1 MEIDDSEATLLQLDV
16 DKSDDNKSKLE
27 KGVAEIS
34 LYALLGSP
42 SLGTMRMR
50 VKINGH
56 RITILIDI
64 VSTHNF
70 LDIAILVVL

>member
-1 MEIDDSEATLLQLDV
+1 MELDDSEATLLQLDV
-16 DKSDDNKSKLE
+16 DKPDDNKSELE